1 MNPKGQKWISLNL
14 NKIQAQKYI
23 KFLKGNQMENG
34 GQTNVLWRRTAV
46 RLYRYRS
53 ALSLSPIAV

>member
-23 KFLKGNQMENG
+23 KFLKGKQVEYG
-34 GQTNVLWRRTAV
+34 GQTNALWMRTAV
-46 RLYRYRS
+46 RIYR
-53 ALSLSPIAV
+53 